1 VREVIES
8 RLKAAGKVAAYDRHR
23 GQWVEDHAVD
33 LLAGLFPG
41 AAVHRGFDY
50 FIPDPEAA
58 LPQTNPSD
66 YTKRVE
72 ADGLILIDDV
82 ALIIEVKSVALT
94 AEARAGVSRRLRGK
108 LRDIVTAAAKQA
120 DRLRQR
126 ILNDGTLRLNDG
138 EWLDV
143 SGVREVHTIAVGL
156 EDLSGVTTATSLL
169 VRAGVLVGGHV
180 PWTVSVHDLRIIC
193 ELTERPS
200 ELLLYL
206 RRRTQPETTS
216 MFLAVDELDLFLLFQ
231 ARGLF
236 VEPDP
241 NRLAEIF
248 PGAGPPSVAA
258 QRRYAEQQPEMIPGR
273 TRPLDAWY
281 AFVLDPAKPPA
292 DKPRY
297 TGDQKL
303 LHLVDAV
310 TALCAPGWLSTAT
323 LLLEGSAKAQHSFGG
338 FAAKLARE
346 VKRDRQHH
354 MLTWLLADSTG
365 RPCVLVWVC
374 AGLDESDE
382 DLEQELTDYLAAKK
396 YQVTAYR
403 AACLVFDPR
412 SVELRRIIFDNR
424 INHHDEELQ
433 RRAQQLVPP
442 GRMTGTPVM
451 GSRRPGKR

>member
-1 VREVIES
+1 
-8 RLKAAGKVAAYDRHR
+8 
-23 GQWVEDHAVD
+23 
-33 LLAGLFPG
+33 
-41 AAVHRGFDY
+41 
-50 FIPDPEAA
+50 
-58 LPQTNPSD
+58 
-66 YTKRVE
+66 
-72 ADGLILIDDV
+72 
-82 ALIIEVKSVALT
+82 
-94 AEARAGVSRRLRGK
+94 
-108 LRDIVTAAAKQA
+108 VTAAAKQA

-126 ILNDGTLRLNDG
+126 ILNDGALRLNDG

-169 VRAGVLVGGHV
+169 VHAGVLGSGHI
-180 PWTVSVHDLRIIC
+180 PWTVSVQDLRIIC

-216 MFLAVDELDLFLLFQ
+216 MFLPVDELDLFLLFQ

-248 PGAGPPSVAA
+248 PGTGPPSVAA
-258 QRRYAEQQPEMIPGR
+258 QRRYARQQPEMIPGR
-273 TRPLDAWY
+273 TGPLDAWY
-281 AFVLDPAKPPA
+281 SSVLDPAKPLA
-292 DKPRY
+292 DKPRF

-346 VKRDRQHH
+346 VKRDGQHH
-354 MLTWLLADSTG
+354 MLTWLMADSTG

-374 AGLDESDE
+374 AGLDESDK
-382 DLEQELTDYLAAKK
+382 DLERELTDYLAAKK
-396 YQVTAYR
+396 YQVKAYR
-403 AACLVFDPR
+403 AACMVFDPR
-412 SVELRRIIFDNR
+412 TVEPRRTIFDNR
-424 INHHDEELQ
+424 INHHDEKLE